1 MKREYSDYV
10 EDILDA
16 MEKAESFIK
25 DMDYEIF
32 TNDDKTLYAVIRA
45 IEIIGE
51 AAKQIPDEARQS
63 YPEIPWKDMA
73 GMRDVLIHDYIGV
86 DVETVWLTVKEKI
99 PQIKP
104 LIEKMAR
111 DLK

>member
-1 MKREYSDYV
+1 
-10 EDILDA
+10 

-25 DMDYEIF
+25 EMNYQNF
-32 TNDDKTLYAVIRA
+32 TNDDKTVYAVIRA

-51 AAKQIPDEARQS
+51 ATKQIPDEARQS
-63 YPEIPWKDMA
+63 YSEIPWKDMA

-86 DVETVWLTVKEKI
+86 DVETVWLTVKGKI
-99 PQIKP
+99 PQIRP
-104 LIEKMAR
+104 MIEKMAR

>member
-1 MKREYSDYV
+1 MKREYYDYV
-10 EDILDA
+10 EDIVDA
-16 MEKAESFIK
+16 IEKAESFIQ
-25 DMDYEIF
+25 DMNYENF
-32 TNDDKTLYAVIRA
+32 THDDKTVYAVIRA

-51 AAKQIPDEARQS
+51 AAKQIPDEARQRYS
-63 YPEIPWKDMA
+63 DIPWKDMA

-86 DVETVWLTVKEKI
+86 DVETVWLTVKDKI

>member
-10 EDILDA
+10 EDILNA

-25 DMDYEIF
+25 NMNYENF
-32 TNDDKTLYAVIRA
+32 THDDKTVYAVIRA

-51 AAKQIPDEARQS
+51 AAKQIPDEARQMYS
-63 YPEIPWKDMA
+63 EIPWKDMA

-86 DVETVWLTVKEKI
+86 DVDTVWLTVKEKI
-99 PQIKP
+99 PQIRP
-104 LIEKMAR
+104 LIEKMTR
-111 DLK
+111 DLQ